1 MQRGHASVH
10 AGLLRTQSKAQHV
23 LKHIESNVETELDGW
38 TVRHAAGSL
47 RSAYAEVRQDWPPR
61 TIPYTRHSCLG
72 AAQPFACLKPCL
84 MLPLQHAE
92 QQLGL
97 THCPADQP

>member
-1 MQRGHASVH
+1 MQRGYASVH

-47 RSAYAEVRQDWPPR
+47 RSAYAEVRQSWPLR
-61 TIPYTRHSCLG
+61 TSSHTEHPCLG
-72 AAQPFACLKPCL
+72 LC
-84 MLPLQHAE
+84 
-92 QQLGL
+92 
-97 THCPADQP
+97 

>member
-1 MQRGHASVH
+1 MQPDHDSVC

-47 RSAYAEVRQDWPPR
+47 RSAYAEVRQNWLLR
-61 TIPYTRHSCLG
+61 TVLLAEHSCLCD
-72 AAQPFACLKPCL
+72 AQPFSCTKPCL
-84 MLPLQHAE
+84 MPILQHNE
-92 QQLGL
+92 Q
-97 THCPADQP
+97 